1 MRLLEYVSNASER
14 DRITTLLESRGI
26 PVFCQDNIPTI
37 RNPTR
42 GAVFVCINAQYED
55 AVALLT
61 NEDHEVRQPV
71 DVEEFRTA
79 VSTVGLP
86 AVLKGALIVLAAVLL
101 AWAAILALRS

>member
-1 MRLLEYVSNASER
+1 MRLLQYVHDATER
-14 DRITTLLESRGI
+14 DRISILLESRGI

-42 GAVFVCINAQYED
+42 GAVFVCINAQYDD
-55 AVALLT
+55 AVALLA

-79 VSTVGLP
+79 VRIIGLP
-86 AVLKGALIVLAAVLL
+86 AVLKGALIVLAAVVI
-101 AWAAILALRS
+101 AWAAILTLRS

>member
-1 MRLLEYVSNASER
+1 M
-14 DRITTLLESRGI
+14 ESRGI

-55 AVALLT
+55 AVALLA

-71 DVEEFRTA
+71 DIEEFKTA
-79 VSTVGLP
+79 VSAIGLP
-86 AVLKGALIVLAAVLL
+86 AVLKGALIVLGVEESYGGHSREDLDPLAADVF
-101 AWAAILALRS
+101 AVANFP

>member
-1 MRLLEYVSNASER
+1 M
-14 DRITTLLESRGI
+14 ESRGI

-55 AVALLT
+55 AVALLA

-71 DVEEFRTA
+71 DIEEFKTA
-79 VSTVGLP
+79 VSAIGLP
-86 AVLKGALIVLAAVLL
+86 AVLKGALIVLGVVLL
-101 AWAAILALRS
+101 AWAAIFALRS